1 MRAAERSTTSCSRR
15 WPGGLGSLLA
25 RRGERVEEF
34 VLSEPISAR
43 RHTEADRLGN
53 AVGVLPVAVPT
64 SRPPGA
70 LPWLLNHQRLINT
83 FVTNLRGPE
92 TTVALIG
99 ARVREVVPV
108 TTTVGNVPV
117 VFGAVSYA
125 GALILTVLADPDA
138 CPELDALAADLRAE
152 VDALCTSAPE
162 DTAALV
168 NGDAG
173 HTG

>member
-1 MRAAERSTTSCSRR
+1 MIGPAFRFLVKIGAFRAM
-15 WPGGLGSLLA
+15 
-25 RRGERVEEF
+25 V
-34 VLSEPISAR
+34 
-43 RHTEADRLGN
+43 DR
-53 AVGVLPVAVPT
+53 
-64 SRPPGA
+64 
-70 LPWLLNHQRLINT
+70 QRLVNT
-83 FVTNLRGPE
+83 FLTNLRGPE

-117 VFGAVSYA
+117 VFGALSYA

-152 VDALCTSAPE
+152 VDALCTPAPE
-162 DTAALV
+162 DTAALT
-168 NGDAG
+168 NGDAE